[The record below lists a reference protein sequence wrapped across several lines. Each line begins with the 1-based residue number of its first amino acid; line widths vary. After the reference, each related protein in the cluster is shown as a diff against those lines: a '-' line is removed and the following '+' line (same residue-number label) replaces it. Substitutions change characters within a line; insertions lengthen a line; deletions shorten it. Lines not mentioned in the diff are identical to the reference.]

1 MTSGCGVA
9 SSSCGL
15 CASLVNS
22 ALLSVASCIPDI
34 RITGDELIAERVFP
48 KRQASAIEH
57 KIFLET
63 IGHVGLSLYVA
74 IAAACRATATASE
87 NWPLSAQA
95 AASVR
100 RNRGSLPPE
109 SCTASWANPTARA
122 PLRIDASGAVANTQ
136 AMLLRE
142 WGSSGAKAKA
152 VS

>member
-34 RITGDELIAERVFP
+34 RITGDELIAERVLP

-63 IGHVGLSLYVA
+63 IGHVGLSLHGSYRFSLSGHGDRFRELA
-74 IAAACRATATASE
+74 SLRKAAVR
-87 NWPLSAQA
+87 
-95 AASVR
+95 VR
-100 RNRGSLPPE
+100 RHQRSLP
-109 SCTASWANPTARA
+109 
-122 PLRIDASGAVANTQ
+122 
-136 AMLLRE
+136 
-142 WGSSGAKAKA
+142 
-152 VS
+152 

>member
-63 IGHVGLSLYVA
+63 IGHVGLSLHGSYRCSLSGHGDRFREL
-74 IAAACRATATASE
+74 AALRTSSCERSE
-87 NWPLSAQA
+87 KPWFSRSEEHTSELQS
-95 AASVR
+95 
-100 RNRGSLPPE
+100 
-109 SCTASWANPTARA
+109 
-122 PLRIDASGAVANTQ
+122 
-136 AMLLRE
+136 
-142 WGSSGAKAKA
+142 
-152 VS
+152 